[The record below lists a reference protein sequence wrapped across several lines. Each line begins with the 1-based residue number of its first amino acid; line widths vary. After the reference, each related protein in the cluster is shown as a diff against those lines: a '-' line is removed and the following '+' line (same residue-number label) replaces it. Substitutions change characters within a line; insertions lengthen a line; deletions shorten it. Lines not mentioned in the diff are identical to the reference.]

1 MVAPKTKG
9 TGHVPAHDCSRFTLL
24 VLALGCCA
32 QILEVEELEVI
43 GLLRLGKLG
52 AGKLLAS
59 QPCASPVPTRLMCKV
74 HIQSEHIVSES
85 AQQMVIS
92 IIFIMIGF

>member
-9 TGHVPAHDCSRFTLL
+9 MGHVPMHVFSRFTPL

-32 QILEVEELEVI
+32 QIFEVEELEVI
-43 GLLRLGKLG
+43 GLLRLGELG
-52 AGKLLAS
+52 AGKLFTS
-59 QPCASPVPTRLMCKV
+59 QPRAPSVPTRLMYKV
-74 HIQSEHIVSES
+74 HIQSVRIVSEG

-92 IIFIMIGF
+92 IIFIMLGF